1 MNILLRTTY
10 PSSELYKAIDVFTS
24 KELPKR
30 PDYVKEVA
38 SFTHSTAAGYEVFF
52 IFEVPDARISE
63 YLKAQTERS
72 AHMQTRIAH
81 FNIEVHVGM
90 SVPDAIQAVASQRPR

>member
-1 MNILLRTTY
+1 VL
-10 PSSELYKAIDVFTS
+10 
-24 KELPKR
+24 
-30 PDYVKEVA
+30 
-38 SFTHSTAAGYEVFF
+38 
-52 IFEVPDARISE
+52 DARISE

>member
-1 MNILLRTTY
+1 MAQYTRLVAIHWQVIL
-10 PSSELYKAIDVFTS
+10 
-24 KELPKR
+24 
-30 PDYVKEVA
+30 
-38 SFTHSTAAGYEVFF
+38 AAMTLNEGLQ
-52 IFEVPDARISE
+52 DARISE

>member
-1 MNILLRTTY
+1 
-10 PSSELYKAIDVFTS
+10 
-24 KELPKR
+24 
-30 PDYVKEVA
+30 
-38 SFTHSTAAGYEVFF
+38 
-52 IFEVPDARISE
+52 VPDARISE

-90 SVPDAIQAVASQRPR
+90 SVPDAIQAVASQQPR